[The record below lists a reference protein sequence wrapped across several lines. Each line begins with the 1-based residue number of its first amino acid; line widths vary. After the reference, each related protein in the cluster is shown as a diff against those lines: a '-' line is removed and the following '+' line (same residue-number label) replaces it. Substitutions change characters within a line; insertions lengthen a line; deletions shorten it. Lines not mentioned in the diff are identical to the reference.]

1 MQEAAAIQKIVDL
14 AAPTEIDAN
23 GLRYTARKLEPVHGP
38 VADTLSFGTLRG
50 FADYI
55 LGRGADEYE
64 GGHPFVRVHSPSQ
77 VEYLGLLDK
86 TRQRECLAMASLPV
100 PGFEFGKWHP
110 HEQAMIGLQTLFQK
124 TPELESLLKVLG
136 TVTADEVR
144 TLLDDGVTQQVTARA
159 GTTLTERVNL
169 PSPVTLQPYRTFRE
183 VAQPASQFVLRVK
196 RDPAGA
202 ILVALFEAD
211 GGAWRIEAAA
221 NVAGWL
227 DQALHASSIP
237 IYA

>member
-14 AAPTEIDAN
+14 AAPTEIEAN
-23 GLRYTARKLEPVHGP
+23 GLRYTARKLEPVYEP
-38 VADTLSFGTLRG
+38 VADTLPFGTLRG

-55 LGRGADEYE
+55 LGRGTQESA
-64 GGHPFVRVHSPSQ
+64 PATFVRVHSPSQ
-77 VEYLGLLDK
+77 VEFLGPLDK
-86 TRQRECLAMASLPV
+86 TRRREWLAMASLPV

-196 RDPAGA
+196 RDAAGA

-227 DQALHASSIP
+227 NEALNSSGIP